1 MEKENLN
8 KFKKLVGN
16 KVKVTLEKQEFQ
28 GTVLE
33 SYDPSIILLKLNSG
47 YNIGLEK
54 NKVKSI
60 EELEEKAEVKEVEV
74 KGKELKFK
82 TNLPEVM
89 VIVTGGT
96 ISSKVDYK
104 TGAVKP
110 LTKPEDII
118 ATAPKVGEIIKPIIE
133 SPFLIFSENI
143 TAEEW
148 KKLALTVE
156 KALNK
161 PNIKGCIILA
171 GTDTLH
177 YIASALS
184 FMLGK
189 LNKPVV
195 LTCSQ
200 RSIDRGSTDALLNLT
215 CSAYASLS
223 DIAEVMIVSH
233 ATSNDDFCFALR
245 GTKARKMH
253 TSRRDTFRPINT
265 KPIATI
271 YDNGKIE
278 TYEIYNKR
286 DEKKKVKAD
295 AFFEDKTALVKWH
308 PNALPELID
317 FYIKNNYK
325 GLVIEATGFGHVA
338 SSGRFTWLNKLRE
351 AIKKGIIVCFACQ
364 TLYGTLDPFVY
375 SAGREFEKSGVL
387 FLKDMLPET
396 AFVKLGF
403 LLGKERDPK
412 KVKELMLQ
420 NLAGEFNPCLSEKD
434 FLI

>member
-1 MEKENLN
+1 MFEK
-8 KFKKLVGN
+8 FIGKKVRLVF
-16 KVKVTLEKQEFQ
+16 EKQKFE
-28 GTVLE
+28 GIMLE

-54 NKVKSI
+54 NKIKD
-60 EELEEKAEVKEVEV
+60 LEEIKEKKVETEEVKEDR
-74 KGKELKFK
+74 KLKFK
-82 TNLPEVM
+82 ANLPEVAI
-89 VIVTGGT
+89 IVTGGT
-96 ISSKVDYK
+96 ISSKIDYK

-110 LTKPEDII
+110 LTKSEDII
-118 ATAPKVGEIIKPIIE
+118 AIAPKLGEIIKPVIE
-133 SPFLIFSENI
+133 SPFSLFSENI

-148 KKLALTVE
+148 KKLATMVE
-156 KALNK
+156 RAINK

-184 FMLGK
+184 FMLTN

-200 RSIDRGSTDALLNLT
+200 RSIDRGSTDALLNLV

-233 ATSNDDFCFALR
+233 ATVNDNFCFALR
-245 GTKARKMH
+245 GTKVRKMH

-265 KPIATI
+265 KPLAII
-271 YDNGKIE
+271 YPEGKIE
-278 TYEIYNKR
+278 KLQDYNKR
-286 DEKKKVKAD
+286 NEKIKAK
-295 AFFEDKTALVKWH
+295 AEPFFEDKVALIKWH
-308 PNALPELID
+308 PNLSPDLLD
-317 FYIKNNYK
+317 FFIKNNYK
-325 GLVIEATGFGHVA
+325 GIVIEAAGFGHVA
-338 SSGRFTWLNKLRE
+338 SSGKFSWFNKLKE
-351 AIKKGIIVCFACQ
+351 AIKKEIIVCFACQ
-364 TLYGTLDPFVY
+364 TLYGTLNPFVY
-375 SAGREFEKSGVL
+375 STGREFEKIGIL

-403 LLGKERDPK
+403 LLGKEK
-412 KVKELMLQ
+412 NSEKVKKLMLQ
-420 NLAGEFNPCLSEKD
+420 NLANEFNQRLSEKD